1 MGARNEF
8 WNVCEP
14 MARGPKRYLNQTSR
28 VIINS
33 LIVAPIIWGLFFR
46 TGDVIRC
53 AEKEAVLI
61 LTMGLIT
68 DFLFLH
74 TRTYTL
80 IGSRTCEQNGG
91 VLLP

>member
-1 MGARNEF
+1 
-8 WNVCEP
+8 
-14 MARGPKRYLNQTSR
+14 MARGPKRYLNQMSR

-33 LIVAPIIWGLFFR
+33 LIVTRITRGLFFR

-68 DFLFLH
+68 DFLFLRA
-74 TRTYTL
+74 RTYTL
-80 IGSRTCEQNGG
+80 IGSPACEQNGG

>member
-8 WNVCEP
+8 WNCEP
-14 MARGPKRYLNQTSR
+14 MAQGPKRYLNQMSP

-33 LIVAPIIWGLFFR
+33 MIVTPIIQGLFFR
-46 TGDVIRC
+46 TGDMIRC
-53 AEKEAVLI
+53 GEKEAVLI

-68 DFLFLH
+68 DFLFLQR
-74 TRTYTL
+74 RTYTL
-80 IGSRTCEQNGG
+80 IGSPTCEQNGG